1 MRWFFELVSSKTQY
15 DFLGFM
21 FVVTFIYDFL
31 GFMFVVTFIYDF
43 LGFMFV
49 VTFIYTFLELEKVQV
64 GYVSV
69 ACL

>member
-1 MRWFFELVSSKTQY
+1 MRWFFELVSSKTQ
-15 DFLGFM
+15 
-21 FVVTFIYDFL
+21 
-31 GFMFVVTFIYDF
+31 YDF

>member
-1 MRWFFELVSSKTQY
+1 MRWFFELVSSKTQ
-15 DFLGFM
+15 
-21 FVVTFIYDFL
+21 YDFL